1 MQRLAGD
8 AGSNLAFKRLTQY
21 ITSTQTHKQAREKQ
35 MRSEVELVFSAVI
48 WF

>member
-21 ITSTQTHKQAREKQ
+21 ITSTQTQINKQEKNKWD
-35 MRSEVELVFSAVI
+35 RKWS
-48 WF
+48 